1 MKKLIIVLALLSI
14 STPAIAQVNR
24 TAGNSFSDLGTITAR
39 SNQEA
44 SRLCRKKG
52 GNVVIKTGNRY
63 TCHYFQRLAK

>member
-1 MKKLIIVLALLSI
+1 MKYLLILALLSI
-14 STPAIAQVNR
+14 STPVIAQVNR
-24 TAGNSFSDLGTITAR
+24 TVGNGFSDLGKITAR